1 MIAPGGSEPV
11 KQSDFLVDGVVA
23 YPGMKSV
30 HITSQSSMAD
40 VEQSSAS
47 ESDSEKG
54 DFDHQYFFSPF
65 NIFWVEYLLTGV
77 LVMRK

>member
-30 HITSQSSMAD
+30 HTTSQSSMAD

-54 DFDHQYFFSPF
+54 EFWGWPLITLFTWTFS
-65 NIFWVEYLLTGV
+65 E
-77 LVMRK
+77 